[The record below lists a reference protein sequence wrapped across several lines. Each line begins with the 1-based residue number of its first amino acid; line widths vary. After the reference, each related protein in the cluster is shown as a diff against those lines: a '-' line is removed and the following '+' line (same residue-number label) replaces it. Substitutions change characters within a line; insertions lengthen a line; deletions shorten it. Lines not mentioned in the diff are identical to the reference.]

1 MRIQLET
8 NNSFCNFLLHLLASL
23 LLLLHC
29 IYTLKTQFITLFRE
43 SMPVQICEQPIW
55 QITSFQ
61 SLSMNLSTQRW
72 KKKEMG
78 RKCCTTHCPMK
89 KSNHL
94 GILLGRSSLL
104 LLANIKTIMLAVPL
118 AEGRS
123 IHLNNSIL
131 HQCLGSDKLIVRWV
145 VDNIQYPDF
154 SCDCLRSPREVA
166 SIQSEGPELQVA
178 TPHANASHS
187 FVTGKLGHSRLPSKL
202 IPITTHHIIQRTL
215 RYNKKEGLSI
225 QG

>member
-1 MRIQLET
+1 
-8 NNSFCNFLLHLLASL
+8 
-23 LLLLHC
+23 
-29 IYTLKTQFITLFRE
+29 
-43 SMPVQICEQPIW
+43 
-55 QITSFQ
+55 
-61 SLSMNLSTQRW
+61 
-72 KKKEMG
+72 
-78 RKCCTTHCPMK
+78 
-89 KSNHL
+89 
-94 GILLGRSSLL
+94 
-104 LLANIKTIMLAVPL
+104 
-118 AEGRS
+118 
-123 IHLNNSIL
+123 
-131 HQCLGSDKLIVRWV
+131 LGSDKLIVRWV